1 MAEGW
6 YASLCACVNV
16 RACVMETSE
25 GGGQSAAESDE
36 MR

>member
-1 MAEGW
+1 MLL
-6 YASLCACVNV
+6 SVHVC
-16 RACVMETSE
+16 ACVMETSE

>member
-1 MAEGW
+1 MLL
-6 YASLCACVNV
+6 SVHVCMC
-16 RACVMETSE
+16 ACVMETSE